1 MKFHTMA
8 QFLTTTNIK
17 MFFFFFFCIFSL
29 GGGPDDAKEVMQH
42 NFFSTINW
50 EDIYNKRV
58 SFFHIR

>member
-8 QFLTTTNIK
+8 QHLKPQLILCFCLFLYSH
-17 MFFFFFFCIFSL
+17 SL

-42 NFFSTINW
+42 NFFTTINW